1 MMLTNI
7 IIVAS
12 RVVCK
17 VRMRDYFIYHEYLF
31 MFIGSIQYGLSK
43 DDCVVWLV
51 WLLFCPVE
59 VQRFMKATIFESE
72 VTNLKSNSLF
82 GFLFT

>member
-17 VRMRDYFIYHEYLF
+17 VRMRDYFIHHEYLF

-43 DDCVVWLV
+43 DDCVV
-51 WLLFCPVE
+51 
-59 VQRFMKATIFESE
+59 
-72 VTNLKSNSLF
+72 
-82 GFLFT
+82 